1 VMVEHLVEKAVVAE
15 AKQIVANATIAAVA
29 TTTIGIR
36 RSNPTFS
43 GNTPVQID

>member
-1 VMVEHLVEKAVVAE
+1 VEHLVVKAEAAE
-15 AKQIVANATIAAVA
+15 AKQIVANATTAAVE